1 LSGKVWDDLLGQ
13 PEAIEQLTRVVSKK
27 SEGVHHAWLF
37 TGPHGSGRS
46 NLAISF
52 AAALQC
58 ESDGCGECQS
68 CRLVMASAHPDV
80 TFFSTDRV
88 QISIDEVRELVN
100 KASLSSSLGKY
111 RVLIIEDSDR
121 MTERTSNVLLK
132 ELEEPSENTIWILCA
147 PSVSDLLPT
156 IRSRTRNL
164 NLRLPSTEE
173 VAQLLHQ
180 RDGINL
186 EQARV
191 AARQA
196 QNHVG
201 MAKRLA
207 LSTDARNRRND
218 TISLA
223 LGINNLSSAMM
234 AADRFLQLAKKDAE
248 QVSEQKDQE
257 EKQALLAAY
266 GFSESDKLPPS
277 VRASFKDLEENQK
290 RRQTRLLR
298 DGLDRIL
305 TDLESIYRDVL
316 AIQLGTGT
324 DLYNPENLS
333 EITARAES
341 GTAEMTIA
349 VLDGISKARSRL
361 ASNVRDLLVL
371 EALCVKLIFR
381 RQSAN

>member
-1 LSGKVWDDLLGQ
+1 MSGKVWDDLLGQ

-27 SEGVHHAWLF
+27 SDGVHHAWLF

-58 ESDGCGECQS
+58 EKDGCGECQS
-68 CRLVMASAHPDV
+68 CRLVVAAAHPDV
-80 TFFSTDRV
+80 TLFSTDRV

-111 RVLIIEDSDR
+111 RVLIIEDADR

-218 TISLA
+218 TISIA

-248 QVSEQKDQE
+248 QVSEQKDEE

-266 GFSESDKLPPS
+266 GFSEGDKLPPS

-324 DLYNPENLS
+324 NLYNPENLS

>member
-1 LSGKVWDDLLGQ
+1 MSGKVWDDLLGQ

-27 SEGVHHAWLF
+27 SDGVHHAWLF

-58 ESDGCGECQS
+58 EKDGCGECQS
-68 CRLVMASAHPDV
+68 CRLVVAAAHPDV
-80 TFFSTDRV
+80 TLFSTDRV

-111 RVLIIEDSDR
+111 RVLIIEDADR

-248 QVSEQKDQE
+248 QVSEQKDEE

-266 GFSESDKLPPS
+266 GFSEGDKLPPS

>member
-1 LSGKVWDDLLGQ
+1 MSGKVWDELLGQ
-13 PEAIEQLTRVVSKK
+13 PEAIEQLTRVVAKK
-27 SEGVHHAWLF
+27 KDGLHHAWLF

-58 ESDGCGECQS
+58 EKDGCGECQS

-80 TFFSTDRV
+80 TLFSTDRV
-88 QISIDEVRELVN
+88 QISIDEVRELVA

-111 RVLIIEDSDR
+111 RVLIIEDADR

-164 NLRLPSTEE
+164 NLRLPSTDE

-186 EQARV
+186 EIAKV

-207 LSTDARNRRND
+207 LSTDARNRRSD

-223 LGINNLSSAMM
+223 LGIQNLSSAMM

-248 QVSEQKDQE
+248 QVSEQKDAE

-333 EITARAES
+333 EISARAES

-381 RQSAN
+381 RKNVA

>member
-1 LSGKVWDDLLGQ
+1 MSGKVWDDLLGQ

-27 SEGVHHAWLF
+27 SGGVHHAWLF

-58 ESDGCGECQS
+58 ENDGCGECQS

-100 KASLSSSLGKY
+100 KASLSSSMGKY

-173 VAQLLHQ
+173 VAQLLNQ

-234 AADRFLQLAKKDAE
+234 AADRFLLLAKKDAE

-257 EKQALLAAY
+257 EKQALLTAY

-349 VLDGISKARSRL
+349 VLDGISNARSRL